1 MNRNRSSS
9 SATADATEMDIE
21 REQKHPLADA
31 GHEAGETAGHLAERA
46 ADVGLQQADRAREQT
61 ASGLNQLADS
71 VRRVST
77 DMESEQPGI
86 ANLATTAAEQTERM
100 ASFLRDTDARQLI
113 HSVEDVARRQPLLFV
128 GGAFLLG
135 VAASRFI
142 KAAGGGSQGRDQH
155 RVGYRSG
162 GHSTDYRAAGYGS
175 GVGAYGAATGPGG
188 SRMGDT
194 DDRFADA
201 GDEGLRP

>member
-1 MNRNRSSS
+1 MTSKRSSS
-9 SATADATEMDIE
+9 SATADSAEMDIE
-21 REQKHPLADA
+21 VEQEHPLAEA
-31 GHEAGETAGHLAERA
+31 SHEAGETAGHLAERA

-61 ASGLNQLADS
+61 ASGLNRLADS

-86 ANLATTAAEQTERM
+86 ANLASTAAEQTERM
-100 ASFLRDTDARQLI
+100 ASFLRETDARQLI

-155 RVGYRSG
+155 RGGYGSG
-162 GHSTDYRAAGYGS
+162 GYSTDYRAGGYGS
-175 GVGAYGAATGPGG
+175 GVGAHGAATSPGG
-188 SRMGDT
+188 SRMSDT